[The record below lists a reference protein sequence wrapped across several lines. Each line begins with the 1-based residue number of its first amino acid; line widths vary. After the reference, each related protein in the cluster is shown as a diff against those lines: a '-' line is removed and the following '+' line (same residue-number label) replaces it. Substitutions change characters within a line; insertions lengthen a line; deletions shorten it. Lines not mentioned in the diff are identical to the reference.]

1 MKSLSQSEAMLV
13 NKHTNKQLSK
23 SATNQSTNWTW
34 TQNHL
39 VRKRALNHLAK
50 LAKPNIYNQPTNC
63 FTYTTNQPTNQLFTK
78 MAFSKR
84 HFQSCSLTKYTIEI
98 TPWKNALSK
107 LFPQK
112 KRISQYL
119 ALIYSFSNSMEEIS
133 RSSGIY
139 VTTFSFSMYL
149 RFSRNTCR

>member
-1 MKSLSQSEAMLV
+1 MLV

-39 VRKRALNHLAK
+39 VRKRTLNRLAK

-63 FTYTTNQPTNQLFTK
+63 FTYTTDQPTIYRNGFLKKT
-78 MAFSKR
+78 FSKLLP
-84 HFQSCSLTKYTIEI
+84 HKIHYWNYTLKKYII
-98 TPWKNALSK
+98 KFVPS
-107 LFPQK
+107 K

-119 ALIYSFSNSMEEIS
+119 ALIYSFSNSLEEIS

>member
-39 VRKRALNHLAK
+39 VLKRALNHLAK

-63 FTYTTNQPTNQLFTK
+63 FTYTTNQPTNQPTIYRNGFLEKT
-78 MAFSKR
+78 FSELLPHKI
-84 HFQSCSLTKYTIEI
+84 HYWNYTLKKYIIEI
-98 TPWKNALSK
+98 VPSK
-107 LFPQK
+107 K
-112 KRISQYL
+112 ENI
-119 ALIYSFSNSMEEIS
+119 AI
-133 RSSGIY
+133 
-139 VTTFSFSMYL
+139 FSFNL
-149 RFSRNTCR
+149 FFLKFNGRNF